1 MEEQKVIVLEANP
14 TDSRLK
20 IAPDGIVQT
29 LKSRMGTGGGGN
41 VPLLMIRRKASG
53 SENSKE

>member
-1 MEEQKVIVLEANP
+1 MEEQKIIVLEANP

-29 LKSRMGTGGGGN
+29 LKSRMGTGGGN
-41 VPLLMIRRKASG
+41 VPLVMIRRKASE

>member
-14 TDSRLK
+14 TDARLK

-29 LKSRMGTGGGGN
+29 LKSRMGTGGECAF
-41 VPLLMIRRKASG
+41 VDDKEKSKWKRKQ
-53 SENSKE
+53 

>member
-29 LKSRMGTGGGGN
+29 LKSRMGTGGGN
-41 VPLLMIRRKASG
+41 VPLLMIRI
-53 SENSKE
+53 SKNDIPKD

>member
-29 LKSRMGTGGGGN
+29 LKSRMGTGGGN

>member
-29 LKSRMGTGGGGN
+29 LKSRMGTGGGMC
-41 VPLLMIRRKASG
+41 LC
-53 SENSKE
+53 

>member
-1 MEEQKVIVLEANP
+1 MEEQKIIVLEANP
-14 TDSRLK
+14 TDARLK

-29 LKSRMGTGGGGN
+29 LKSRMGTGGGN
-41 VPLLMIRRKASG
+41 VPLLMIRRNTSG